1 MLQGFVEVSP
11 ALQDLILFG
20 ITALVSFVFLQLAN
34 AVPWLAEYL
43 GQYKN
48 AIVVWLVGLIVQLL
62 NAGLQQIPATWDA
75 VVSLVMQ
82 LIVTVVGILLAF
94 AGWKRLNAPGA
105 SALK

>member
-20 ITALVSFVFLQLAN
+20 ITALVSFLLLQLAN
-34 AVPWLAEYL
+34 VSPMLAKYFGE
-43 GQYKN
+43 YKN
-48 AIVVWLVGLIVQLL
+48 AIIVWLVGLIVQLL
-62 NAGLQQIPATWDA
+62 NAGLQKIPATWDE
-75 VVSLVMQ
+75 VTSLVMQ
-82 LIVTVVGILLAF
+82 LIVSVVAVLLAF